1 MVLSHIQANVNMLQT
16 QYNLLGD
23 KYLGVKLDHL
33 TSSVQVRTM
42 KEDFADKMQPVNITA
57 EVNF

>member
-1 MVLSHIQANVNMLQT
+1 MVLSRTQANVNTLQT

-23 KYLGVKLDHL
+23 KYLGIQLDHL
-33 TSSVQVRTM
+33 ASSVQVRTM
-42 KEDFADKMQPVNITA
+42 KEDFDDKMQPVNITA